1 MEQIFYIAK
10 RKRKSDLHHHGE
22 AYNLGWC
29 LEITKGIGIF
39 HPQTLR
45 ECCNIVKIDF
55 NLTVPETDL
64 LAPLRDSTI
73 LAYQKTD
80 AIGERKWR
88 RKNPWVPTIDSV
100 PGISRENTE
109 FFRKHLQNLYDD
121 TLWKKEKSIK
131 KNYRGKLYKNGVYF
145 TLKIDKNGLNTSSRR
160 IGRCQIFLCG
170 KARHAVCSVNNR
182 LRYQKLF
189 FWFLF
194 CWLFSQFIGNTR
206 HTVTNANAK
215 FIPYFF

>member
-1 MEQIFYIAK
+1 LSGYASEKTQTVSFNQAVEEIA
-10 RKRKSDLHHHGE
+10 RTHFDGDVE
-22 AYNLGWC
+22 AA
-29 LEITKGIGIF
+29 
-39 HPQTLR
+39 
-45 ECCNIVKIDF
+45 
-55 NLTVPETDL
+55 ETDL

-189 FWFLF
+189 F
-194 CWLFSQFIGNTR
+194 
-206 HTVTNANAK
+206 
-215 FIPYFF
+215 